1 MDSERL
7 NQIEEIYHAALDVAP
22 SDRDSFLNECCGGD
36 DDLRREVESLL
47 PFANTPDNFIDES
60 PGSLAGEMFSELK
73 GDSNLSNKT
82 IGHFTVIRLIGA
94 GGMGEVYLAEDTKL
108 DRKVALKILSPEFA
122 GDTNRMSRFVRE
134 AKSASALN
142 HPNILTIHEINE
154 HGGTHFIATEFI
166 DGQTLNEY
174 RKNNT
179 LGLRSMLEI
188 AIQVVS
194 ALDEA
199 HSAGIVHRDIKPEN
213 VMIRKDGIVKVLDF
227 GLAKPSGPFAST
239 GALSED
245 STRVQFQTQPG
256 LIIGTPNYMSP
267 EQARGKNLDH
277 RTDIFSFG
285 VVLYE
290 MFSGSSPFDGET
302 VSDVIAAVLTKDPK
316 PLIALPAGL
325 DEIVHKTLQKRRRNR
340 YQTAKHLLSDLKEV
354 KDELE
359 IQSRLGRDSTPD
371 AGLPKTQIF
380 QANNIA
386 DETDG
391 TFRQADE
398 FIETQNNLS
407 GELSPTIGGKHEL
420 AKIAELIK
428 QPETRLLTLTG
439 VGGSSTGDVLNN
451 QTAIFSTGETAIS
464 AGSHPDRF
472 TTNIKSKSVSLIA
485 LVIALAIGGFFGY
498 RYFTANRQINSIAVL
513 PFVNVGDDL
522 SSEYLSDGLS
532 ENLINT
538 LSRLPQLK
546 VIARS
551 SSFRYRGENIDI
563 QDAGRKLGVGAILT
577 GRVVRRG
584 DDLQI
589 SIELINTADNTH
601 IWGEIYNRRLS
612 GALSLPE
619 EIAQAVSQKL
629 QLELTGAQERQM
641 AKQMTQSPQAYQAYL
656 NGIFFRRKNGTEN
669 IRKAIEYQNRAIA
682 LDQNFTLAYIELSI
696 NLGNL
701 VDIGALSPK
710 EGLPQARAAAEKALA
725 FDETLADAHYNIARI
740 RKYEFDWTRAEQ
752 GFKRAIEINPNLAAA
767 HTIYA
772 EYLSQLGR
780 FEEALR
786 EIKLA
791 QELDPLRTGLVG
803 NEGSI
808 FYYARR
814 YDEAIVKKQIH
825 ANSAPE
831 NPFAHLGLADAYV
844 QKGQYA
850 EAILSYQTSIRLE
863 ETTGAMIYLGRAYAL
878 SGKRDEATGIL
889 DKLEATKKYVSP
901 AEMAIIYAAL
911 GDQEKA
917 FASLEK
923 AYTER
928 DFQLTS
934 LKVEPGFDPLRDDPR
949 FADLLRRL
957 GFPQ

>member
-7 NQIEEIYHAALDVAP
+7 NQIEEIYHAALDIAP
-22 SDRDSFLNECCGGD
+22 GDRDSFLNECCVGD

-47 PFANTPDNFIDES
+47 SFADTPDNFIDTS
-60 PGSLAGEMFSELK
+60 PGSLAGEMFSNWK
-73 GDSNLSNKT
+73 DQANLSNKT
-82 IGHFTVIRLIGA
+82 IGHYAVIRLIGA

-108 DRKVALKILSPEFA
+108 DRRVALKILSPEFA
-122 GDTNRMSRFVRE
+122 RDTNRMSRFVRE

-154 HGGTHFIATEFI
+154 YGGTHFIATEFI

-227 GLAKPSGPFAST
+227 GLAKPSGPFTSAGGS
-239 GALSED
+239 SED

-302 VSDVIAAVLTKDPK
+302 ISDVIAAVLTREPK
-316 PLIALPAGL
+316 PLIELPAGL
-325 DEIVHKTLQKRRRNR
+325 DEIVHKTLQKRRRHR

-354 KDELE
+354 RDELE
-359 IQSRLGRDSTPD
+359 IQSRLGRDSVPD
-371 AGLPKTQIF
+371 AGLSKTQIF
-380 QANNIA
+380 QPNTTVEETEGMFRQVA
-386 DETDG
+386 DEI
-391 TFRQADE
+391 
-398 FIETQNNLS
+398 IEAPNNLS
-407 GELSPTIGGKHEL
+407 GEL
-420 AKIAELIK
+420 
-428 QPETRLLTLTG
+428 
-439 VGGSSTGDVLNN
+439 
-451 QTAIFSTGETAIS
+451 
-464 AGSHPDRF
+464 PDRF
-472 TTNIKSKSVSLIA
+472 TTKIQSKGVSLIVL
-485 LVIALAIGGFFGY
+485 LVILGAGGFFGY
-498 RYFTANRQINSIAVL
+498 RYFTVSRQIKSIAVL

-522 SSEYLSDGLS
+522 SSQYLSDGLS

-577 GRVVRRG
+577 GRVIRRG

-589 SIELINTADNTH
+589 SVELINTADNTS
-601 IWGEIYNRRLS
+601 IWGEIYNRKLS
-612 GALSLPE
+612 GSLSLPE

-629 QLELTGAQERQM
+629 QLELTGVQERQM
-641 AKQMTQSPQAYQAYL
+641 AKQITQSPQAYQSYM
-656 NGIFFRRKNGTEN
+656 NGVFFRRKNGAEN
-669 IRKAIEYQNRAIA
+669 IRKAIEYQNQAIA

-696 NLGNL
+696 NFANL

-710 EGLPQARAAAEKALA
+710 DGLPLARAAAEKALA
-725 FDETLADAHYNIARI
+725 LDETLADAYYNIARI
-740 RKYEFDWTRAEQ
+740 RKYEFEWTKAEIA
-752 GFKRAIEINPNLAAA
+752 FKRAIEINPNLAAA

-780 FEEALR
+780 FDEALR
-786 EIKLA
+786 EIKLS
-791 QELDPLRTGLVG
+791 QDLDPLRTGLVG

-808 FYYARR
+808 LYYARR

-831 NPFAHLGLADAYV
+831 NPFAHLGLADVYV

-850 EAILSYQTSIRLE
+850 EAILSYQTSIKLE
-863 ETTGAMIYLGRAYAL
+863 ETTSGLIYLGRAYAL
-878 SGKRDEATGIL
+878 SGKRDEAIGIL
-889 DKLEATKKYVSP
+889 DKLKTTEKYVSP
-901 AEMAIIYAAL
+901 TEMAIIYAAL
-911 GDQEKA
+911 GDREKA
-917 FASLEK
+917 FALLEK

-934 LKVEPGFDPLRDDPR
+934 LKVEPAFDPLREDPR